1 MELFSLRALDV
12 VSYVIVVTKRGGRW
26 EVAVADGQWEKAVGG
41 WWWQWEVGSGQWE
54 VTGGR

>member
-1 MELFSLRALDV
+1 MDV

-26 EVAVADGQWEKAVGG
+26 EVAVADGRWEVAVGG
-41 WWWQWEVGSGQWE
+41 GCGWLVVAVGNGQWE